1 MKIRIISGIE
11 NIVFCE
17 NNIFK
22 WFFDNFKIEQEP
34 IAVNNSYELSHYITI
49 KNLKDF
55 NKIINKANISIID
68 TEYVISDEN
77 RYIEKTM
84 IIEELEMN
92 KEINEFFE
100 NLEV

>member
-11 NIVFCE
+11 NIAFCE
-17 NNIFK
+17 NNVFK

-34 IAVNNSYELSHYITI
+34 IAANNSYELSHYITI

-68 TEYVISDEN
+68 AEYVISDEN

-84 IIEELEMN
+84 IIEALEMN
-92 KEINEFFE
+92 EVINDFFE